1 MNGKRVLVLGG
12 TGAMG
17 IYLVPELLKA
27 GFQTVVTSR
36 SPRTPSGPGLRYLEG
51 DAHDRSFLES
61 ILSGAGYDAIVDFM
75 IYGTAEFKA
84 RRDLLLQHTAHYLFL
99 SSYRVFADSSP
110 APLTE
115 RSPRLLDICRDATY
129 LATDEYALTKAR
141 QEDLLRSS
149 GARNWTIV
157 RPGITYSQN
166 RFQLGTLEAN
176 TLCFRAWQGAPVM
189 LAREILAKQTT
200 MTWAGDVARILARL
214 VLNPSACSEDYN
226 VATAE
231 HRLWSEIAGYYR
243 EFLGLRITETDLA
256 TYAGIV
262 GGIYQIQYDRMFD
275 RILDNAKV
283 LAATG
288 IAQAEMM
295 PLRQG
300 LAQEL
305 ARFQQS
311 PQFPSPDLCLNA
323 RMDRAGGT
331 RISLAGLSLKSK
343 MRYWR
348 ERLRAPK

>member
-1 MNGKRVLVLGG
+1 MSGKQVLVLGG

-17 IYLVPELLKA
+17 IYLVPELLQA

-36 SPRTPSGPGLRYLEG
+36 SPRTPSRPGLRYLEG
-51 DAHDRSFLES
+51 NARDLPFLES
-61 ILSGAGYDAIVDFM
+61 ILSGSGYDAIVDFM
-75 IYGTAEFKA
+75 IYGTEEFKA
-84 RRDLLLQHTAHYLFL
+84 RRDRLLHHTAHYLFL

-115 RSPRLLDICRDATY
+115 RSPRLLDVCPDAAY
-129 LATDEYALTKAR
+129 LATDEYALAKAR
-141 QEDLLRSS
+141 QEDLLRES

-176 TLCFRAWQGAPVM
+176 TLCCRALQGVPVI
-189 LAREILAKQTT
+189 LAREILAKQAT
-200 MTWAGDVARILARL
+200 MTWAGDVAKLLARL
-214 VLNPSACSEDYN
+214 VLNPSAWSEDYN
-226 VATAE
+226 VVTAE

-243 EFLGLRITETDLA
+243 ELLGLRILETDLA
-256 TYAGIV
+256 TYARIV
-262 GGIYQIQYDRMFD
+262 GGQYQIQYDRMFD
-275 RILDNAKV
+275 RILDNSKV

-288 IAQAEMM
+288 LVQADLM

-305 ARFQQS
+305 ATFRQN
-311 PQFPSPDLCLNA
+311 PQFPSPDLCLHA
-323 RMDRAGGT
+323 RMDRATDT
-331 RISLAGLSLKSK
+331 RISLAGLSLKRK

-348 ERLRAPK
+348 ERLRTPR